1 MKDTIKEKLKSYVD
15 NKIELSSL
23 KEDFNNWKQEKN
35 NDMEWNWED
44 LQEQIRSDETINNT
58 STIDREIDCILDII
72 QELEGQQNE

>member
-1 MKDTIKEKLKSYVD
+1 MKRKIKEKLFD
-15 NKIELSSL
+15 FIADKIELSSL

>member
-23 KEDFNNWKQEKN
+23 KEDISEWKQEKN
-35 NDMEWNWED
+35 NDMQWNWED
-44 LQEQIRSDETINNT
+44 LQEQIRSDETINDN
-58 STIDREIDCILDII
+58 SNIHREIDCILDII